1 MSDRTEVIA
10 ADVAEL
16 PALSGAAAELRF
28 GAIQRRQL
36 SIMFVDLAG
45 STEITNR
52 FDVEEVR
59 DLLLGFLEA
68 SAARIE
74 AAHGFLARFMGD
86 GLLAY
91 FGYPVAHA
99 EAAALAVHAGLEI
112 QKVVSQLRLPDGTQV
127 QARIGI
133 ATGEV
138 MIGDIVG
145 RGLASECMV
154 VGEAA
159 NLAARLQAAA
169 LPGTT
174 FVCETT
180 RSLLGQAFALEQ
192 AEPLA
197 LKGFAE
203 QVQAWSVT
211 GSRAA
216 DRFASRVG
224 LGLAPLAGRDT
235 ELAALSVCR
244 HNARQGLQRIVI
256 AGEPG
261 IGKSRLLHALRD
273 QALAA
278 GHRWLFTSGAATST
292 QTPYFGLRQ
301 LIERLLKSGRTN
313 PARRTSRLTAAAR
326 WLGLTRNETRA
337 MAATLGLSQVLQG
350 IGHEAHLATVS
361 GQLPALCA
369 RFMRRAAQ
377 RNPIV
382 LAIEDGHWL
391 DGSSRQLLVDLLPLV
406 ADLPVLIAL
415 TSRTGA
421 AAPFPDWP
429 QLALAPLSSA
439 AVAEVVQ
446 HAAGGLLDPAAL
458 AEVLQRSQGN
468 ALFAEELARL
478 LARGQSGGAAQIP
491 NSLADLLLSRVDQGK
506 DGLAV
511 AQAIALLGTDAQP
524 SAIAVLAGREASAVL
539 RAVDTLV
546 TDGVLIQSGEPGR
559 APAFRHALFGESAY
573 AAMPVRSRAT
583 MHCAAARLLMEAQA
597 PASRIADHFDRGKDL
612 PHAAEWWQRAG
623 HLARRQRALP
633 EARSAY
639 ERAMVLAAQL
649 PANTPDRQAH
659 ELTLQSHYFEVLQL
673 SFGYSA
679 AETIAAGSRLRE
691 LVEQQGD
698 LQQQLTAVTG
708 EWAAASSAGEY
719 DLANQHAARAPIIAR
734 ALGTPD
740 ALAAAAMIQLTA
752 RYRCGDLLG
761 AEEAFAEGVLHFFDP
776 QFYRRSGAI
785 AQTYGNAAINAWLVG
800 DEAAARERIA
810 VLAEA
815 QARHSDSYSQA
826 FAQHMASM
834 AWLVLDELPAAEQ
847 AARAALTIAEK
858 AGFPQYEAIAR
869 ITLGAALCGQGASD
883 DGLDLMRDG
892 LRRMETTRSRAAI
905 TLYHAWLGRAE
916 HAAGQTDRALGT
928 VQRGLIVCP
937 QERYVVPELL
947 RLRAVMEAATGRA
960 ALAAQLLDE
969 ARSKAMAM
977 GALGLIRVIAG
988 THLQGPDDA
997 EATRRSA

>member
-1 MSDRTEVIA
+1 MPDQTDLTL
-10 ADVAEL
+10 ADDPESTNPPGTSAD
-16 PALSGAAAELRF
+16 LRF

-45 STEITNR
+45 STEITSR
-52 FDVEEVR
+52 YDVEEVR

-68 SAARIE
+68 SAARIA

-112 QKVVSQLRLPDGTQV
+112 QKVVSQLRLLDGERV
-127 QARIGI
+127 RARVGI

-145 RGLASECMV
+145 RGMASECMV

-159 NLAARLQAAA
+159 NLAARLQTAAS
-169 LPGTT
+169 PGTSLI
-174 FVCETT
+174 CATT
-180 RSLLGQAFALEQ
+180 RSLLGQAFALEPV
-192 AEPLA
+192 EPLA
-197 LKGFAE
+197 LKGFAD

-216 DRFASRVG
+216 DRFANRIG
-224 LGLAPLAGRDT
+224 LGLAPLAGRDA
-235 ELAALSVCR
+235 ELQALISCMDSAR
-244 HNARQGLQRIVI
+244 HGLQRIVI
-256 AGEPG
+256 MGEPG
-261 IGKSRLLHALRD
+261 IGKSRLLHALRERAVVSGY
-273 QALAA
+273 Q
-278 GHRWLFTSGAATST
+278 WLFTSGAATST

-301 LIERLLKSGRTN
+301 LIERLLKGSRAGR
-313 PARRTSRLTAAAR
+313 ARRARRLTAAAR
-326 WLGLTRNETRA
+326 WLGLTRSETRGL
-337 MAATLGLSQVLQG
+337 AATIGLPQVDTG
-350 IGHEAHLATVS
+350 FDREARQTGVS
-361 GQLPALCA
+361 NQLPALCA
-369 RFMRRAAQ
+369 RFLRRATQ
-377 RNPIV
+377 RGAVVI
-382 LAIEDGHWL
+382 AIEDGHWL
-391 DGSSRQLLVDLLPLV
+391 DGSTRQLLADLLPLV
-406 ADLPVLIAL
+406 ADLPVLVTL
-415 TSRTGA
+415 TSRSGA
-421 AAPFPDWP
+421 EAPFPDWP
-429 QLALAPLSSA
+429 QLVLTPLSVA

-446 HAAGGLLDPAAL
+446 HAAGGLLDAAAL
-458 AEVLQRSQGN
+458 AEVLHRAQGI

-478 LARGQSGGAAQIP
+478 LARRQSGGAAQIP

-506 DGLAV
+506 DGLAI
-511 AQAIALLGTDAQP
+511 AQAIALLGNDARP
-524 SAIAVLAGREASAVL
+524 AAITALTGRDASAVH
-539 RAVDTLV
+539 RALDTLM
-546 TDGVLIQSGEPGR
+546 TDGVLINGGKPDR
-559 APAFRHALFGESAY
+559 PAAFRHALFGESAY
-573 AAMPVRSRAT
+573 AAMPGRQRT
-583 MHCAAARLLMEAQA
+583 RMHCAAARLLIEEQA
-597 PASRIADHFDRGKDL
+597 PASRVAHHFDQGKDL
-612 PHAAEWWQRAG
+612 ALAAEWWQRAG

-639 ERAMVLAAQL
+639 ERAMALAAQL
-649 PANTPDRQAH
+649 PAQTSDWQAH
-659 ELTLQSHYFEVLQL
+659 QLTLHSHYFEVLQL
-673 SFGYSA
+673 SLGYSA
-679 AETIAAGSRLRE
+679 AETMAAGARLRE

-719 DLANQHAARAPIIAR
+719 DLANQHAARAPTIAR

-761 AEEAFAEGVLHFFDP
+761 AEDAFAEGVPHFFDP

-800 DEAAARERIA
+800 DDAAARERIA
-810 VLAEA
+810 VLTEA
-815 QARHSDSYSQA
+815 QARQSDPYSQA

-847 AARAALTIAEK
+847 AARAALAIAEQ

-869 ITLGAALCGQGASD
+869 ITLGAALCGQGAPD
-883 DGLDLMRDG
+883 DGLTLMRDG

-916 HAAGQTDRALGT
+916 HAAGQTDQALGT

-947 RLRAVMEAATGRA
+947 RLRAVMEATTGRA

-977 GALGLIRVIAG
+977 SARGLIHVIAG

-997 EATRRSA
+997 ETARRSA

>member
-1 MSDRTEVIA
+1 MSDRTEIPSAESQEQLA
-10 ADVAEL
+10 ATGV
-16 PALSGAAAELRF
+16 AAELRF

-91 FGYPVAHA
+91 FGYPVAHT
-99 EAAALAVHAGLEI
+99 EAAALAVHAGQEI
-112 QKVVSQLRLPDGTQV
+112 QKVVGQLRLPDGNRV

-174 FVCETT
+174 LICETT
-180 RSLLGQAFALEQ
+180 SGLLGQAYALEP

-197 LKGFAE
+197 LKGFAG

-211 GSRAA
+211 ASRAA

-224 LGLAPLAGRDT
+224 LGLAPLAGRDA
-235 ELAALSVCR
+235 ELEALSR
-244 HNARQGLQRIVI
+244 SMDNARHGLQQIVI
-256 AGEPG
+256 TGEPG

-273 QALAA
+273 QAAETDF
-278 GHRWLFTSGAATST
+278 RWLFTSGAASST

-301 LIERLLKSGRTN
+301 LIERILDSAGTSAAHR
-313 PARRTSRLTAAAR
+313 ARRWNAAAR
-326 WLGLTRNETRA
+326 WLNLSKAETSA
-337 MAATLGLSQVLQG
+337 
-350 IGHEAHLATVS
+350 LATTIGLAQLLPGFDREARLATAS
-361 GQLPALCA
+361 GQISAFCA
-369 RFMRRAAQ
+369 RFLQRVAQ
-377 RNPIV
+377 HGPVAI
-382 LAIEDGHWL
+382 AIEDGHWL
-391 DGSSRQLLVDLLPLV
+391 DGSSRQLLTELLPQI
-406 ADLPVLIAL
+406 AALPVLVTV
-415 TSRTGA
+415 TSRPGA
-421 AAPFPDWP
+421 AAAFPAWP
-429 QLALAPLSSA
+429 QLALTPLSSVAVA
-439 AVAEVVQ
+439 AVVA
-446 HAAGGLLDPAAL
+446 HAAGGALNAAAL
-458 AEVLQRSQGN
+458 TEVLERAQGI

-478 LARGQSGGAAQIP
+478 LARGQTGGAARIP

-511 AQAIALLGTDAQP
+511 AQAIALLGDDAQP
-524 SAIAVLAGREASAVL
+524 VTIAALTGRDLAAVSRAIDLLVIDAVLVQAG
-539 RAVDTLV
+539 D
-546 TDGVLIQSGEPGR
+546 SGNP
-559 APAFRHALFGESAY
+559 PAFRHALFGESAY
-573 AAMPVRSRAT
+573 AAMPSRQRAAL
-583 MHCAAARLLMEAQA
+583 HCAAARLLIEVEA
-597 PASRIADHFDRGKDL
+597 PASRIAQHFDRGSDL
-612 PHAAEWWQRAG
+612 PHAAEWWQRAA

-639 ERAMVLAAQL
+639 ERALELAGRL
-649 PANTPDRQAH
+649 PAHRPERQAN
-659 ELTLQSHYFEVLQL
+659 ELTLHSHYFEVLQL
-673 SFGYSA
+673 SLGYSA
-679 AETIAAGSRLRE
+679 AETIAAGARLRE

-698 LQQQLTAVTG
+698 LQQQLTAITG

-719 DLANQHAARAPIIAR
+719 DLANRHAARAPAIAR
-734 ALGTPD
+734 ALGTSD

-761 AEEAFAEGVLHFFDP
+761 AEEAFAQGIPHFIDP

-785 AQTYGNAAINAWLVG
+785 AQTYGNAAINAWLIG
-800 DEAAARERIA
+800 DDAAARDRIA

-815 QARHSDSYSQA
+815 EARYPDPYSRA
-826 FAQHMASM
+826 FSQHMSSM
-834 AWLVLDELPAAEQ
+834 TWLVLDDLPAAEQ
-847 AARAALTIAEK
+847 AARASLAIAEQ

-869 ITLGAALCGQGASD
+869 ITLGAALCGQGAPGA
-883 DGLDLMRDG
+883 GLDLMRDG
-892 LRRMETTRSRAAI
+892 LQRMETTRSRAAI

-916 HAAGQTDRALGT
+916 FAAGQIDQALGT
-928 VQRGLIVCP
+928 VQRGLIICP

-947 RLRAVMEAATGRA
+947 RLRSLMEAATGRT
-960 ALAAQLLDE
+960 ALAAQLLED

-977 GALGLIRVIAG
+977 GALGLLRSIDATQRCDGDTAG
-988 THLQGPDDA
+988 A
-997 EATRRSA
+997 ARR